1 MQITLH
7 DYMYVKHSI
16 MIIYIDIIFIYRT
29 KYYLPRH
36 KGYAN
41 EIELDDSS
49 TNVQSLSIIQNP
61 ALVAKPY
68 GKKIIDTYIFI
79 IN

>member
-1 MQITLH
+1 MTRCMLNTHLH
-7 DYMYVKHSI
+7 HLI
-16 MIIYIDIIFIYRT
+16 LYRT

-68 GKKIIDTYIFI
+68 GMKELTRIYYDTFI
-79 IN
+79 INW

>member
-1 MQITLH
+1 MLNTHLH
-7 DYMYVKHSI
+7 HLHI
-16 MIIYIDIIFIYRT
+16 HRT

-49 TNVQSLSIIQNP
+49 PNVQSLSIIQNP

-68 GKKIIDTYIFI
+68 GNWNICMILSLLTSE
-79 IN
+79 NG